1 MSTTFAKA
9 TQKKKKNTLT
19 HTHINA
25 IILES
30 TIMNRIFLKTIAK
43 DRDDKNVYDNI
54 SMLQFELN
62 FTVHCI

>member
-1 MSTTFAKA
+1 MSITFAKA
-9 TQKKKKNTLT
+9 TKKKKHTQT

-54 SMLQFELN
+54 SILQFELN